1 MSQSTHTPMMQ
12 QYLGIKAQHPDTLL
26 FYRMGDFYEL
36 FYDDAKQASEIL
48 NITLTA
54 RGKTGGNAIP
64 MAGIP
69 YHAADNYLAK
79 LVHQGVSVAI
89 CEQTGEVT
97 GKGPVKREVVRVIT
111 PGTLTED
118 HLLAADD
125 VALLIAIAELDGR
138 YAIASLDVAGGDLA
152 VQELNSLSGLKTEVA
167 RLNPAELLLAEG
179 SPLITEFGSL
189 SWRGRAPWF
198 FEADATRQQLL
209 EHFNVKHLRAF
220 DCDDMPLAIAAAAV
234 ALGYARE
241 TQVSDLPHVRS
252 LRVEHTS
259 DTVIMDPGTRAH
271 LELTT
276 SLSGNI
282 EHSLFGVIDRTGNA
296 MGRRLLKQWL
306 QRPLRN
312 HDVIAQ
318 RQACINR
325 LLQDQLYLDVQPHLK
340 RIYDMQRILTRIH
353 LRSVQPRELDR
364 LKRSL
369 ATLPDLSTSLHR
381 ANDSQL
387 KMLID
392 DVSVT
397 PTTLQLLTDA
407 LIDEPPVLIRDG
419 GMIAKGYDTEL
430 DELKSL
436 NTDATEFLDQLEI
449 REKETSG
456 ISSLKVGYNRVH
468 GFYIETSKN
477 QTVPE
482 HYIRRQTLK
491 NTERY
496 ITPELKEHEDK
507 VLSAREKSL
516 AREKELYRELL
527 EKLQNDLP
535 VLEAI
540 AKAIAKIDV
549 YTSLACCSYE
559 YQWCCPE
566 LVNEPGLDI
575 EEGRHPVIESLSEE
589 PFIANPLQLDSMR
602 RMLLVTGP
610 NMGGKSTYMRQNALI
625 ALLAHTGS
633 HVPAKRASIGPIDRI
648 FTRIGASDDLASG
661 QSTFMVEMTEA
672 AHILHNATANSL
684 VLMDEIGR
692 GTSTYDGLS
701 LAWAC
706 ADHLSNT
713 NKCLCLFATHY
724 FELTDL
730 ANTHDGV
737 SNVHL
742 DAVEHN
748 GQIVF
753 MHQVKH
759 GAASKSYGI
768 QVAELAGLPQAA
780 LGFARERLAQL
791 EESNGAIAAAEPQ
804 SAITTSAPMAPAAP
818 QLDLFATPDEITVFI
833 RRLELDSTSPREAL
847 DHLYTLSAMLGKL
860 SQND

>member
-1 MSQSTHTPMMQ
+1 MSESTHTPMMQ

-36 FYDDAKQASEIL
+36 FYDDAKKAADL
-48 NITLTA
+48 LDITLTA
-54 RGKTGGNAIP
+54 RGKSGGNAIP

-69 YHAADNYLAK
+69 YHAADSYLAK
-79 LVHQGVSVAI
+79 LVRRGVSVAI

-125 VALLIAIAELDGR
+125 VALLVAIAELDGR

-152 VQELNSLSGLKTEVA
+152 VQEINSLAGLKTEIA
-167 RLNPAELLLAEG
+167 RLRPAELLLAEG
-179 SPLITEFGSL
+179 SALIAEFGEL
-189 SWRGRAPWF
+189 NWRSRAPWF
-198 FEADATRQQLL
+198 FEADATRAQLL
-209 EHFNVKHLRAF
+209 EHFNVQHLRAF

-241 TQVSDLPHVRS
+241 TQVSDLPHVRR

-259 DTVIMDPGTRAH
+259 DTVIMDPG
-271 LELTT
+271 
-276 SLSGNI
+276 
-282 EHSLFGVIDRTGNA
+282 
-296 MGRRLLKQWL
+296 GRRLLKQWL

-312 HDVIAQ
+312 HTVIAQ

-325 LLQDQLYLDVQPHLK
+325 LLQDQLYIEAQPHLK
-340 RIYDMQRILTRIH
+340 RIFDMQRILTRIH

-369 ATLPDLSTSLHR
+369 SELPELSRALSA
-381 ANDSQL
+381 ANDSEL
-387 KMLID
+387 KTLID
-392 DVSVT
+392 AASIT
-397 PTTLQLLTDA
+397 PVTLQLLTDA
-407 LIDEPPVLIRDG
+407 LIEEPPVLIRDG
-419 GMIAKGYDTEL
+419 GMIASGYDKEL

-436 NTDATEFLDQLEI
+436 NTDATDFLDQLEQ
-449 REKETSG
+449 REKETSK

-527 EKLQNDLP
+527 EKLQSDLH
-535 VLEAI
+535 VLEDI
-540 AKAIAKIDV
+540 AEAVANLDV
-549 YTSLACCSYE
+549 YASLACCSYE
-559 YQWCCPE
+559 YQWCCPTM
-566 LVNEPGLDI
+566 VDKPGLDI
-575 EEGRHPVIESLSEE
+575 EDGRHPVIESLSDE
-589 PFIANPLQLDSMR
+589 PFIANPLQLDTTR

-633 HVPAKRASIGPIDRI
+633 HVPATSASIGPIDRI

-706 ADHLSNT
+706 ADHLSGVNQS
-713 NKCLCLFATHY
+713 LCLFATHY

-768 QVAELAGLPQAA
+768 QVAELAGLPNAA
-780 LGFARERLAQL
+780 LEFARQRLAQL
-791 EESNGAIAAAEPQ
+791 EQQDSQGSVTSIDAATITELTPPSEPATPTQ
-804 SAITTSAPMAPAAP
+804 PMPMAAGTP

-833 RRLELDSTSPREAL
+833 RRLELDSTSPKEAL